1 MRRLLLPLSL
11 FLAGLL
17 AAPLHADA
25 PDGRRGADY
34 ARESVRSGEFVR
46 LERLLADAERRFPGR
61 VLEVELDEDDDEY
74 EIEILMEDGRVA
86 ELKYD
91 ARTGRLLEVEIDD

>member
-1 MRRLLLPLSL
+1 MRRFLLPLPL
-11 FLAGLL
+11 LLAGLL
-17 AAPLHADA
+17 AVPLHADV
-25 PDGRRGADY
+25 PDTRRSADY
-34 ARESVRSGEFVR
+34 ARDGVRSGAFVR